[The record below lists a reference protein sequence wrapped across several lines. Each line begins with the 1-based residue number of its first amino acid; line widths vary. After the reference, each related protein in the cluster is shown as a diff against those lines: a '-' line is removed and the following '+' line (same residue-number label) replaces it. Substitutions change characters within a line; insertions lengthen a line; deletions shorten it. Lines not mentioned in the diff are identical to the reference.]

1 MRKKG
6 FTLIEL
12 MVVVAII
19 AILATVVLVS
29 LRLARSLAED
39 SNRITAVTQLRNYI
53 YTGFSGENVDFD
65 DYTTY
70 PEGVQR
76 IICEYGGVDNTED
89 HWKGCSAKGVF
100 NIFANVADK
109 QFCATILLNEK
120 DSGGGDIYYCVD
132 RTLTGIKY
140 KETEHFCSNTNA
152 SCTDL
157 N

>member
-12 MVVVAII
+12 MVVIAII

-53 YTGFSGENVDFD
+53 YTGFEGDDVNFG

-70 PEGVQR
+70 PEGVQS
-76 IICEYGGVDNTED
+76 IICEYGDVNTTDD
-89 HWKGCSAKGVF
+89 HWRGCSAKGVF
-100 NIFANVADK
+100 EIHADIDK
-109 QFCATILLNEK
+109 GNFCATILLNEK
-120 DSGGGDIYYCVD
+120 DSDGGDIYYCVD
-132 RTLTGIKY
+132 RTLTGVKY
-140 KETEHFCSNTNA
+140 KDAEHFCSASNA
-152 SCTDL
+152 SCTEL
-157 N
+157 E